1 MTKLNMLYKIR
12 NFISRNTS
20 LLIYKTM
27 ICPYMDYGDFIID
40 SAHVSKIDRFDRI
53 QDRIIRLIEYSPS
66 NENREDINVLLKRY
80 NIEPL
85 KTRRKLSLL
94 NLMYKH
100 SRQIDNVDLTSCNI
114 NLRSTK
120 KIKLK
125 SQFTRL
131 TEVQKSPLYR
141 GIELWNDLPDNVQKE
156 PNRFKF
162 KAEIKRYVF
171 K

>member
-1 MTKLNMLYKIR
+1 MLYKIR
-12 NFISRNTS
+12 NFNSRNTS

-27 ICPYMDYGDFIID
+27 IRPYMDYGDFIVD
-40 SAHVSKIDRFDRI
+40 SAHVSKIDRLDRI

-66 NENREDINVLLKRY
+66 KENREDIKVLLVRY

-85 KTRRKLSLL
+85 KTRRKRSLL

-100 SRQIDNVDLTSCNI
+100 SRQIDNVDLKSCNI

-125 SQFTRL
+125 SQFARL
-131 TEVQKSPLYR
+131 TKVKKSHLYR
-141 GIELWNDLPDNVQKE
+141 GIELWNDLPENVQKE

-171 K
+171 R